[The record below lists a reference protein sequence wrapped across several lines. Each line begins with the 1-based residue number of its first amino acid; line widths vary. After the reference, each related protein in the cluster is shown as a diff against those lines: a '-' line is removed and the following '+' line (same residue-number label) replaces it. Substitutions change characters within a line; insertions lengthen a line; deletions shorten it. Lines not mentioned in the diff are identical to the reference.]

1 MHVTLKMRPPY
12 SEWGVEERARDA
24 GFRTVECLHFDQ
36 KAFPGY
42 RHRTT
47 EKDAKTFVAAAE
59 QEVIAYWMR
68 DLTPQSHM
76 RDQMKSCLQNRR
88 KILIS
93 SCSEIVTIQKQH
105 ADNEGRM

>member
-1 MHVTLKMRPPY
+1 VHVTLKMRPPY

-59 QEVIAYWMR
+59 QEVIA
-68 DLTPQSHM
+68 D
-76 RDQMKSCLQNRR
+76 
-88 KILIS
+88 
-93 SCSEIVTIQKQH
+93 
-105 ADNEGRM
+105 